1 MEDNMKATE
10 ILMEEH
16 RMIEKVINAIER
28 QVNRVE
34 NGDKANATF
43 FINASDFIKGFADGC
58 HHRKEEN
65 ALFSAMVL
73 AGIPKENGPIGQ
85 MLIEHEQGRQYN
97 KGIRSAAEELLK
109 GNEGNVDEL
118 LENSKGYT
126 QLLHQ
131 HINKENNILF
141 PMANKAIPI
150 KQQEE
155 LEKEFERIENEETG
169 QGIHRMYE
177 ELAEMLISIT

>member
-1 MEDNMKATE
+1 MKATDM
-10 ILMEEH
+10 LMQEH
-16 RMIEKVINAIER
+16 KMIEKVLNSIER
-28 QVNRVE
+28 QVKRVE
-34 NGDKANATF
+34 NGDKINPSF
-43 FINASDFIKGFADGC
+43 FINASDFIRGFADGC

-65 ALFSAMVL
+65 ALFPAMVL

-109 GNEGNVDEL
+109 GNEKIVDQL
-118 LENSKGYT
+118 LENAKGYSK
-126 QLLHQ
+126 LLHQ

-155 LEKEFERIENEETG
+155 LADEFERIEIEETG
-169 QGIHRMYE
+169 QGVHAKYE
-177 ELAEMLISIT
+177 ELAGMLISIT